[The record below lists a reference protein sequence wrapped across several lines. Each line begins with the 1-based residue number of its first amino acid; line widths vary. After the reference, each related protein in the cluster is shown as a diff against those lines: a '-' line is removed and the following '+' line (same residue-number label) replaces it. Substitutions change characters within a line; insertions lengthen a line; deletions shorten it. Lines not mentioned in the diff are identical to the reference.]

1 MSRIFL
7 ITFIFFIYS
16 CSFNTKSSFWS
27 GSKEINYKT
36 NKNIN
41 RLFKAENSISKEI
54 NPKIKININSKF
66 KKGINLKN
74 NQGWVNFDG
83 NLKSMSKYKFSKIN
97 TFNDFEPDIGFV
109 KENII
114 FLLK

>member
-1 MSRIFL
+1 MNKICL
-7 ITFIFFIYS
+7 KWNLDFF
-16 CSFNTKSSFWS
+16 N
-27 GSKEINYKT
+27 
-36 NKNIN
+36 
-41 RLFKAENSISKEI
+41 
-54 NPKIKININSKF
+54 ININSKF

-109 KENII
+109 NENII
-114 FLLK
+114 FFDNKRNILSFDRNSKLLWKKN